1 MLFSLETKF
10 HMKNYCINFSLSSY
24 IFLKLFLFSNTKN
37 SKFSKNNNIF
47 EEILK
52 EAYFLESSKSPP
64 PNLSGYPYCHP
75 PSNTKVLSSHPT
87 ATLNFLPWWFIIS
100 KVMSGVLRLIEVESE
115 FNYDFLL
122 YYWLKF
128 NLVERC
134 ILSKRSL
141 NVIHQVN
148 IKKLIII
155 KITDYSPLPPA
166 ISHQMVTTLCNKKI
180 YFSFGCSST
189 RLPHVPI

>member
-1 MLFSLETKF
+1 
-10 HMKNYCINFSLSSY
+10 MKNYCINFSLSSY

-64 PNLSGYPYCHP
+64 PNLSAYPYCHP
-75 PSNTKVLSSHPT
+75 SSNTKVLSSHPT

-155 KITDYSPLPPA
+155 RITDYSPPPPA
-166 ISHQMVTTLCNKKI
+166 ISHQMVTTLSNKKI
-180 YFSFGCSST
+180 YFSFGCPST